1 MIELTAFA
9 SLAAIPLYR
18 WADRRVG
25 SGGANVLGSLGGR
38 SVGFLGGAIG
48 GAVVGYVAAGPSG
61 AVLGP
66 FWSLYRSLDFKRGAL
81 VPITARERVNAVLRH
96 LLAMLVAIPIFFLG
110 GSWLVTSVVMA
121 IYAGVASSLA
131 FGLGEKLIECN
142 RGAGP
147 WNDEWN
153 NEAERN
159 RGTAYGVAFFAI
171 CFLSSVVDATR

>member
-81 VPITARERVNAVLRH
+81 VPITAKERVNAVLRH

-110 GSWLVTSVVMA
+110 GSWLV
-121 IYAGVASSLA
+121 SLA
-131 FGLGEKLIECN
+131 LARSLLSAIAALVLGMMNGTMRLNAIEA
-142 RGAGP
+142 RLMA
-147 WNDEWN
+147 
-153 NEAERN
+153 
-159 RGTAYGVAFFAI
+159 
-171 CFLSSVVDATR
+171 